1 MKWFRASRNYKMQLQ
16 FSQLKL
22 ESNTDKA
29 ARNLKKHGVS
39 FDDAKLVFFDSG
51 RIETYDR
58 REDSEDRWAT
68 IGLAHLAVL
77 YVVYTVRIEAT
88 VRIISA
94 RKANASERKQY
105 HEANS

>member
-1 MKWFRASRNYKMQLQ
+1 MQLQ

-58 REDSEDRWAT
+58 REDSEVAGQQSGWLTWLFSMSLTRFE
-68 IGLAHLAVL
+68 LKQQ
-77 YVVYTVRIEAT
+77 
-88 VRIISA
+88 SA
-94 RKANASERKQY
+94 
-105 HEANS
+105 